1 MWYLHTE
8 LCLKERESGSI
19 PFPPSR
25 NEVDVSMPNS
35 IWRSKRHATLFRSHG
50 ISIRT
55 VDTQYSFLHQWIIGI
70 LLLLSETYQQTDTGD
85 MISSYSLSSLTSQS
99 LQRHL
104 WHRHCSSYSA
114 AEALC
119 VFFCEKGEI
128 GNILEI
134 TSQRGL
140 GFRDII
146 NVIWENYFRIIIKL
160 NDKWEDLRHANIIR
174 HYFII

>member
-1 MWYLHTE
+1 
-8 LCLKERESGSI
+8 
-19 PFPPSR
+19 
-25 NEVDVSMPNS
+25 MPNS
-35 IWRSKRHATLFRSHG
+35 IWRSKRHATLFRPNG
-50 ISIRT
+50 ISIWT

-99 LQRHL
+99 LQRYL
-104 WHRHCSSYSA
+104 WHRHCSS
-114 AEALC
+114 L
-119 VFFCEKGEI
+119 VWVFFFCEKGEI

-134 TSQRGL
+134 ISQRGL

-160 NDKWEDLRHANIIR
+160 NDKWEDLRYANITR